1 MVEAARDS
9 KTATIVLAVLAVL
22 GVVCFALAGVA
33 MVEQSTVTAT
43 SPSPAAPHVAS

>member
-33 MVEQSTVTAT
+33 MFEQSAVTAT
-43 SPSPAAPHVAS
+43 SGPPTSLLRG